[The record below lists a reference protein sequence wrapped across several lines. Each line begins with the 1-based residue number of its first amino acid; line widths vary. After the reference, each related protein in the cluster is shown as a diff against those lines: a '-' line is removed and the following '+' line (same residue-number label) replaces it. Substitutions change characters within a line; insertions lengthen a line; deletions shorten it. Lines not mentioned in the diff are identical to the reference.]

1 MNTDDILF
9 EEMNPWKDSYATAPL
24 HRYPSPIGGRYASL
38 YDELKKKC
46 NPLEYMSP
54 YNYEKVKIANELASL
69 TENNK
74 NNPEELK
81 SIRKRAMKEL
91 NLQFA
96 TIGLYEELT
105 YTFNPK
111 RYANNPT
118 QLTLINEIYHNVL
131 LNADNI
137 EALELIEQRDKEVCR
152 KEGITLVDKKEEER
166 KRERKKREEE
176 RKEEE
181 RKEEEYFL
189 RLLLFLGLA
198 IALFLLIIS
207 IIS

>member
-1 MNTDDILF
+1 
-9 EEMNPWKDSYATAPL
+9 
-24 HRYPSPIGGRYASL
+24 
-38 YDELKKKC
+38 
-46 NPLEYMSP
+46 MSP

-137 EALELIEQRDKEVCR
+137 EALELIELRDKEVCR

-166 KRERKKREEE
+166 KKREEERKKREEE

>member
-1 MNTDDILF
+1 
-9 EEMNPWKDSYATAPL
+9 
-24 HRYPSPIGGRYASL
+24 
-38 YDELKKKC
+38 
-46 NPLEYMSP
+46 MSP

-118 QLTLINEIYHNVL
+118 QLILINEIYHNVL

-166 KRERKKREEE
+166 ERERKEREEE
-176 RKEEE
+176 REME
-181 RKEEEYFL
+181 RKGYI
-189 RLLLFLGLA
+189 A
-198 IALFLLIIS
+198 IAIATILCIILFIIAN
-207 IIS
+207 ITDNNP